1 VQCYLDSVS
10 LFRSIAFRSI
20 VGTLIAGLLTKPG
33 GHTPGATPPGK
44 PARQQ
49 GGGAALYAAN
59 LRAQWYLKSLI
70 DQCTFRLGH
79 RIMSAALTSV
89 LSSSSYNPDGG
100 RGLHSCRGLVTLTL
114 ANCCIA
120 ILAACGSVQSTL

>member
-1 VQCYLDSVS
+1 
-10 LFRSIAFRSI
+10 
-20 VGTLIAGLLTKPG
+20 LIAGPLTKLG
-33 GHTPGATPPGK
+33 GRTPGATPPGQ

-49 GGGAALYAAN
+49 GGGAALNAAN
-59 LRAQWYLKSLI
+59 LRAQWYFDRSM
-70 DQCTFRLGH
+70 QCRCTFRLGH

-89 LSSSSYNPDGG
+89 LSSSSYNPDRG